1 GGPLGRGPLVPA
13 VVVLLLAVG
22 IGGYLVLD
30 ARASRRAESDLVDR
44 YVRAWEHRD
53 FAAMY
58 RELSDAARG
67 RTDAARFAAVNRRTL
82 DTATVTALDAGEP
95 RRTDDG
101 FAVPVVART
110 RLFGTL
116 RGTVDLPLDGDGA
129 DARVRWARRLALPGL
144 RDGETVSRTTEM
156 PARADILARDG
167 TPLAQGSDRTSGVPN
182 IASQVV
188 GTLGT
193 ANAEDRAA
201 LRRLGVP
208 DDAKVGVSGLERI
221 LNAQLVGRPGGTL
234 RAGRRVLARVAPKKA
249 SAVRSS
255 IDLAVVKAAVEA
267 QSDAPD
273 VTGTMVVNARTG
285 EVLGFQGSAWSALQP
300 PGSTMKI
307 VTAAAALQDGV
318 AKTTT
323 QYPHE
328 TEAKGFGIEN
338 SNGESCGGTLVQSFA
353 HSCNSV
359 FVPMGA
365 KLGPKRLVEMAEAF
379 GFNRKTAG
387 VPGAQTSTIP
397 AASTMSGVGEAAASA
412 IGQGRVQATALQVAL
427 MTATV
432 ANGGR
437 QPELSFV
444 RRTARARSRKVL
456 DRSVASAM
464 RQLMLAVVRDGTGED
479 ARVQLSGVTT
489 AGKTGTAEL
498 ATTQGD
504 ACDAQEEQEAAEAQP
519 DDVTEAPEPP
529 SPCGN
534 ADGKSTTAWMAAY
547 ASKGGGD
554 PVAVGVLRARNFQG
568 GATAAPVAR
577 RVLTAALED

>member
-1 GGPLGRGPLVPA
+1 MPAALVLA
-13 VVVLLLAVG
+13 LVLG

-44 YVRAWEHRD
+44 YVRAWEQRD
-53 FAAMY
+53 FAGMY
-58 RELSDAARG
+58 AAIDAAARS
-67 RTDAARFAAVNRRTL
+67 RTDAARFAAINRQTL
-82 DTATVTALDAGEP
+82 DTATVIAVDAGRP

-101 FAVPVVART
+101 FSVPVVART
-110 RLFGTL
+110 RLFGRL
-116 RGTVDLPLDGDGA
+116 RGTVDVPLDGDGG
-129 DARVRWARRLALPGL
+129 DARVRWSRRMALPGL
-144 RDGETVSRTTEM
+144 REGETVTRTTEM

-167 TPLAQGSDRTSGVPN
+167 TPLAEGADRTSSVPN
-182 IASQVV
+182 LASQVV
-188 GTLGT
+188 GSLGT
-193 ANAEDRAA
+193 ATEEDRAA

-208 DDAKVGVSGLERI
+208 ADAKVGVSGLERI
-221 LNAQLVGRPGGTL
+221 LNPQLVGRPGGTL
-234 RAGRRVLARVAPKKA
+234 RAGDRVLARVRPRKAP
-249 SAVRSS
+249 AVRSS

-273 VTGTMVVNARTG
+273 ATGTLVVNARTG

-323 QYPHE
+323 QYPRE

-338 SNGESCGGTLVQSFA
+338 SNGEVCGGSLVESFA

-359 FVPMGA
+359 FVPLGA
-365 KLGPKRLVEMAEAF
+365 KLGAKRLVEMAEAF
-379 GFNRKTAG
+379 GFNRRPDG
-387 VPGAQTSTIP
+387 VPGAQISTIP
-397 AASTMSGVGEAAASA
+397 EAAEMNGIGEAAASA

-437 QPELSFV
+437 QPALSFV
-444 RRTARARSRKVL
+444 RTNARAKSRKVL
-456 DRSVASAM
+456 DRSVASDM
-464 RQLMLAVVRDGTGED
+464 RQLMTAVVRDGTGED
-479 ARVQLSGVTT
+479 ARVPLSGVTT

-498 ATTQGD
+498 ASTQGD
-504 ACDAQEEQEAAEAQP
+504 ACDAQEEQQAEAQQP
-519 DDVTEAPEPP
+519 DAVTEAPEPP
-529 SPCGN
+529 SACGN

-547 ASKGGGD
+547 AVKGGGD
-554 PVAVGVLRARNFQG
+554 PIAVGVLRARNFQG

-577 RVLTAALED
+577 KVLTAALDD